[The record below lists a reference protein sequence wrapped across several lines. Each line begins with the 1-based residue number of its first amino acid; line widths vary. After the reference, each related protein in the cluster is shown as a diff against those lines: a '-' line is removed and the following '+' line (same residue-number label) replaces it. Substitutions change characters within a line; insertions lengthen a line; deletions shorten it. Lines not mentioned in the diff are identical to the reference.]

1 MDDSC
6 SFGKV
11 SNLGGGDILLPKNW
25 PNPAINDFPENDITP
40 AATLKPLKYYAV
52 VPSLIDEASDRIILY
67 GGCNDVNNKNSTPEK
82 VANEIGDMAKLCRG
96 YGVNDIFVSAMICRR
111 SKFLN
116 KKVKHINF
124 LLKLI
129 SEDTVLQTLKLEIYG
144 KMVYIY

>member
-1 MDDSC
+1 M
-6 SFGKV
+6 
-11 SNLGGGDILLPKNW
+11 
-25 PNPAINDFPENDITP
+25 
-40 AATLKPLKYYAV
+40 
-52 VPSLIDEASDRIILY
+52 Y

>member
-1 MDDSC
+1 MT
-6 SFGKV
+6 K
-11 SNLGGGDILLPKNW
+11 K
-25 PNPAINDFPENDITP
+25 
-40 AATLKPLKYYAV
+40 KKK
-52 VPSLIDEASDRIILY
+52 LIDEASDRIILY

>member
-1 MDDSC
+1 M
-6 SFGKV
+6 
-11 SNLGGGDILLPKNW
+11 GGGDILLPKNW

-67 GGCNDVNNKNSTPEK
+67 RGCNDVNNKNSTPEK
-82 VANEIGDMAKLCRG
+82 VAIS
-96 YGVNDIFVSAMICRR
+96 VSAMICRR

-116 KKVKHINF
+116 KTVKHINF